1 MSKKRARPPAQ
12 LLPSDLDWSVPGR
25 HGLKVH
31 RFLGLAL
38 GGGKTDRTCLA
49 MIEFFPKQEKVFL
62 SRLFEKIQ
70 TRGEVSGDLE
80 LHQLIESSGEV
91 ESLAFDV
98 PLTWPKCIRC
108 RLKCPGY
115 EACELPEILWM
126 WKLQRKKSEEKKTKR
141 LFTPYTERCVELYL
155 QNELEVPFHMSHAL
169 GANVAPLTAR
179 AHFVL
184 RRLKKAAIEVYPKLS
199 IYRIGKRVGVP
210 KQHLQY
216 HPHAENGDEMRRV
229 VLDKLMAQNMVF
241 IYEQDRKLL
250 IENTQAFDAFI
261 CALTAVFSFRGQ
273 CEPRPK
279 DFPKS
284 EGWIAIPKA

>member
-1 MSKKRARPPAQ
+1 MSKKRSRPTTQ
-12 LLPSDLDWSVPGR
+12 DLPTDLDWSVPGR

-49 MIEFFPKQEKVFL
+49 MIEYFPKQDKVFL

-70 TRGEVSGDLE
+70 TRGDVSGDLE
-80 LHQLIESSGEV
+80 LHSLIESSGDV

-115 EACELPEILWM
+115 ETCEQPEILWM
-126 WKLQRKKSEEKKTKR
+126 WKQQRKKAEEKKTKR

-155 QNELEVPFHMSHAL
+155 QTELEAAFHMSHAL
-169 GANVAPLTAR
+169 GANIAPLTAR

-184 RRLKKAAIEVYPKLS
+184 RRLKLSAIEVYPRLS
-199 IYRIGKRVGVP
+199 VYRIGKRIGVP

-216 HPHAENGDEMRRV
+216 QRHSDAGEEARRV
-229 VLDKLMAQNMVF
+229 FLDKMMTQNMIF

-250 IENTQAFDAFI
+250 IENHQAFDAFI
-261 CALTAVFSFRGQ
+261 CAFTAVCSFRGL

-279 DFPKS
+279 DFPKA
-284 EGWIAIPKA
+284 EGWIAIPKP